1 MKKIGIIGAGVM
13 ASGMA
18 RNFLKHDIEVYIWN
32 RTRSRVE
39 LLSQSGATVCSTP
52 KDVVSKADI
61 TIECVSDTPAS
72 RSVWLGS
79 EGILAGAD
87 ENKVLIIAST
97 VSTA

>member
-1 MKKIGIIGAGVM
+1 M

-18 RNFLKHDIEVYIWN
+18 RNFLEYDIETYIWN

-39 LLSQSGATVCSTP
+39 LLSQCGATVCTSP
-52 KDVVSKADI
+52 KDVVSKTDNI
-61 TIECVSDTPAS
+61 IECVSDTPAS
-72 RSVWLGS
+72 RSVWLGG
-79 EGILAGAD
+79 EGILASAD